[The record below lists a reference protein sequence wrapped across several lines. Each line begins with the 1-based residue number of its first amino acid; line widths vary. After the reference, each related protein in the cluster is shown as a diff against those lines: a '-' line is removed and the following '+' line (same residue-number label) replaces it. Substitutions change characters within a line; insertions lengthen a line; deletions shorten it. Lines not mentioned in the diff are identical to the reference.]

1 MKLFGRFILDA
12 GLISAKDLAD
22 AMVEQVSQTPQSV
35 EIIYQKG
42 LISPEQ
48 VLDIISLQNDEHLD
62 FRTACIRLEIWRTDF
77 IDIINEEVAKRRL
90 TLGQLLVDKELVE
103 PNKLL
108 SVLKQFHVYRAE
120 NNNDFALFSDNT
132 LLDLNEENN
141 NSNELDESF
150 SPDFSQVKIN
160 NVVDYLDLFSEEK
173 EIELEMK
180 ILAIE
185 SLGKANQD
193 VNPEELL
200 DQFFTEYHSLKGT
213 ARGIG
218 AILTEN
224 LIHESEDLLTFYKR
238 FLHKVESSDFVAL
251 AATNLKVLDVLS
263 HLRNEMIDTSTE
275 ESFWRKPE
283 LKEKYLRALHDT
295 KRLFTELESR
305 GYQVDLEDVR
315 DMF

>member
-1 MKLFGRFILDA
+1 MKLFGRFILDE
-12 GLISAKDLAD
+12 GLVSAKDLAD
-22 AMVEQVSQTPQSV
+22 AMVEQVSQTPHSL

-48 VLDIISLQNDEHLD
+48 LLDIISLQNDEHLD
-62 FRTACIRLEIWRTDF
+62 FRTACIRLDIWRTEF
-77 IDIINEEVAKRRL
+77 IDIINDEVAKRRI

-108 SVLKQFHVYRAE
+108 SVLKQYHVYRAE
-120 NNNDFALFSDNT
+120 NNNDFALFSENT
-132 LLDLNEENN
+132 LLDLNEGENDK
-141 NSNELDESF
+141 SAQEIVFE
-150 SPDFSQVKIN
+150 PDFSQVQLSN
-160 NVVDYLDLFSEEK
+160 LPDYLDLFSEEK
-173 EIELEMK
+173 EIELEMQ

-185 SLGKANQD
+185 SLGNAEQD
-193 VNPEELL
+193 VDPEELL

-224 LIHESEDLLTFYKR
+224 IIHESEDLLTFYKR
-238 FLHKVESSDFVAL
+238 FLHKVESSDFAAL
-251 AATNLKVLDVLS
+251 AATNLKVIDVLG
-263 HLRNEMIDTSTE
+263 HLRNEMIDTGTE

-283 LKEKYLRALHDT
+283 LKARYLKALNDT
-295 KRLFTELESR
+295 KRLFVELESR
-305 GYQVDLEDVR
+305 GYQVDLDDVR